1 MGAQD
6 FGHVLRGSLKV
17 SLQEEGDYSSTG
29 CSSGHCSVLGLTL
42 VFHSPLVVGFQNAQ
56 GRGLF
61 KSFGLKPRVLVAVY
75 APGHNV
81 EESCR

>member
-1 MGAQD
+1 MGAQTLVM
-6 FGHVLRGSLKV
+6 FWGGSLRV

-29 CSSGHCSVLGLTL
+29 CSSGHCSVLGQTL
-42 VFHSPLVVGFQNAQ
+42 VFRSPLAVGFQNAQ
-56 GRGLF
+56 GRGLS